1 MAAPAFE
8 PRVDRTVRPDGNVS
22 SFGLT
27 AIPVA
32 GVLVASIEIEGSA
45 VSSDANLFRVE
56 LISVSQPVETLVF
69 PDKSDFPPGK
79 APTEPEVV
87 IEHKLVRRTEGP
99 GPIEAF
105 PGEDVLI
112 RVRVENLTPDFV
124 EAQGKLRVVAE
135 GWDPIEI
142 SIRFSREG
150 EVTCDVKQLGMQIR
164 QGEFASAQVPV
175 RWQGGPA
182 SIVFCSIF
190 SRDEGTFESLPIK
203 LSAPRT
209 VIGVGQT
216 ADVHFTLEVGHEC
229 SLGLKRVRAFI
240 LGGNEAVTFDINLD
254 VLPAPP
260 PPPSNDIDLG
270 GLYVLKRDGRNVLRL
285 TGAKITPIV
294 TLERVDIAA
303 VSLPSE
309 GMSEQQKDQII
320 RATENNV
327 KEYFRINGS
336 DSLSMPAAK
345 AGAALYGAASAAAV
359 AATLGPAA
367 ALPFVGP
374 AAVKL
379 GSNVGEFYGSIV
391 DHFAA
396 IIKGEDQASVSEVVG
411 TMAVLFFTQISPIVA
426 QADSIRFL
434 GADGWTLTRE
444 LGKKVGAGLE
454 AAIEGSGSV
463 IGDIGDAIGDAVD
476 FVGDLF

>member
-1 MAAPAFE
+1 MAVPAFE
-8 PRVDRTVRPDGNVS
+8 PRVDRTIRPDGNVA
-22 SFGLT
+22 SFKLT
-27 AIPVA
+27 AIPNA
-32 GVLVASIEIEGSA
+32 GVFVASIEIEGRT

-56 LISVSQPVETLVF
+56 KIMVSQPFENLVF
-69 PDKSDFPPGK
+69 HDASDFPPGK

-87 IEHKLVRRTEGP
+87 IEHKLVRETDGP

-105 PGEDVLI
+105 PGENVGIL
-112 RVRVENLTPDFV
+112 VRVENLTPDLV
-124 EAQGKLRVVAE
+124 EANGKLTVVAQE
-135 GWDPIEI
+135 WDPIEI
-142 SIRFSREG
+142 SIKFSREG
-150 EVTCDVKQLGMQIR
+150 EVTLDIDRVDMEIT
-164 QGEFASAQVPV
+164 QGEIASAQIPV
-175 RWQGGPA
+175 RWHGGPA
-182 SIVFCSIF
+182 SVVFCSIF
-190 SRDEGTFESLPIK
+190 ARDAQTFETLPIE
-203 LSAPRT
+203 L
-209 VIGVGQT
+209 IGPKTLVAVNQT
-216 ADVHFTLEVGHEC
+216 ADVPFTLQVGREC
-229 SLGLKRVRAFI
+229 SPGMKRVDAFI
-240 LGGNEAVTFDINLD
+240 LGAFEAVKFVINLN

-260 PPPSNDIDLG
+260 LPSNDIDLG

-285 TGAKITPIV
+285 TGAKITPLA
-294 TLERVDIAA
+294 TLQRENIATLR
-303 VSLPSE
+303 LPTE
-309 GMSEQQKDQII
+309 GMSEQKKDQII

-327 KEYFRINGS
+327 KEYFRINGPDIS
-336 DSLSMPAAK
+336 AAK
-345 AGAALYGAASAAAV
+345 AGAAIYGAASAAAV

-391 DHFAA
+391 DDFAR

-426 QADSIRFL
+426 QADFVRFL

-444 LGKKVGAGLE
+444 LGKKVGSGLE
-454 AAIEGSGSV
+454 AAIEGGGSV